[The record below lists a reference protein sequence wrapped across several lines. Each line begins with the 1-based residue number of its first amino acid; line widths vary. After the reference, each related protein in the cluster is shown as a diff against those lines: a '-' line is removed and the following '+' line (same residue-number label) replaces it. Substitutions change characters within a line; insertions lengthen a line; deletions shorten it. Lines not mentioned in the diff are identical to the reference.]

1 MKIQQSAEDY
11 LETILIIAQRKGE
24 VRSIDIV
31 HELNYSKPS
40 VSHAMKLL
48 RESGHIEMSREGF
61 ITLTDAGR
69 EIAEMVYERH
79 VFLTE
84 NLIRL
89 GVDPQVAAEDACRI
103 EHVISKETFSKLK
116 EHLQK
121 IEKLGKINQ
130 EN

>member
-11 LETILIIAQRKGE
+11 LEAILVIHQRKGE

-48 RESGHIEMSREGF
+48 RENGHILMDKDGY
-61 ITLTDAGR
+61 ITLTPEGR
-69 EIAEMVYERH
+69 EIAERVYERH

-84 NLIRL
+84 NLVAL
-89 GVDPQVAAEDACRI
+89 GVDPAIAAEDACRI
-103 EHVISKETFSKLK
+103 EHVISQETFLKLK
-116 EHLQK
+116 EHL
-121 IEKLGKINQ
+121 EKTLKK
-130 EN
+130 